1 MIEGAGYAVGKHRAK
16 AQEQQSQQTVMP
28 HQTSIGHESVQSG
41 CISQLDRLDAL
52 TKIGELHDSGVLTD
66 EQFDALKERLI

>member
-16 AQEQQSQQTVMP
+16 AHEQQSQQTVMP

-41 CISQLDRLDAL
+41 CMSQLDRLNAL
-52 TKIGELHDSGVLTD
+52 TKIGELNDSGVLTY